1 MKLLVKYKIYDRG
14 RYRTRTDILNSIKM
28 IVSSKGY
35 QSDTLKVSTKLV
47 LENELK
53 LFGMLINLMKGNK

>member
-14 RYRTRTDILNSIKM
+14 RYRSRTDILNSIKM

-53 LFGMLINLMKGNK
+53 LFGMLINLMKGTK

>member
-14 RYRTRTDILNSIKM
+14 RYRSRTDILNNIKF
-28 IVSSKGY
+28 IVSSKAY
-35 QSDTLKVSTKLV
+35 QSDTLEVSTKLV

-53 LFGMLINLMKGNK
+53 LFGLLINLMKGTK

>member
-1 MKLLVKYKIYDRG
+1 
-14 RYRTRTDILNSIKM
+14 M
-28 IVSSKGY
+28 IVSSKAY

-53 LFGMLINLMKGNK
+53 LFGLLINLMKGTK